1 MNSANNQDKN
11 RGENQT
17 EAPSK
22 DVSPPV
28 EKSDFELLAETFS
41 DELSIFVNNID
52 PKIPEDKL
60 RRIFGSFGRVTK
72 FILTTEKFKRSFA
85 FIQYEHPD
93 EVTKAFNK
101 GLYQKMGRYE
111 VIVIVKENQVNLK
124 PEGKLFIRGIHD
136 SVTSRDL
143 HEYFGQI
150 SNNLYISILTDEE
163 GKSRNSGYAHFYDPL
178 DAEKAFEAFQYK
190 EFKGSKLELQ
200 RWIPKD
206 MRERKAPQ
214 NLYIANLPD
223 LPKETLESKFR
234 HIFEK
239 YGDTN
244 GIIFNDLKPVA
255 MVMYKDPRDAQKA
268 FDNINKQEGCA
279 DLSVT
284 WLKSALERRE
294 EDKKIK
300 NKLYIDGLKINV
312 SKDTLMREFEQFGEI
327 TSLDVKPKTIIN
339 GKKKTH
345 IQYAVIAYR
354 TEEEAERALATAHRI
369 KDITRLFLT
378 QQNVTIKYFGRPVQK
393 NLEPSYGPPPGE
405 KGFLQKN
412 MKFPPGMKSGSLS
425 KRDSERDLEPLL
437 PPNLQPGSQSPAHN
451 EPQFPPLQPQFDPT
465 LLSQLEP
472 QLQVPPQFDPAL
484 LSQLEPSLQSPFN
497 SQHDSNHQSPFNA
510 QFEPKFPP
518 QLQPQ
523 FDPQFE
529 PKFPPQL
536 QPQFPTQFDPQ
547 ILAQIE
553 SHLQA
558 LHFSPWGNQFP
569 QNLQQQQPP
578 MMNMNLP
585 PHVQPQHFMQSP
597 PQFMPMNNLPPGFY
611 PETGNYNM
619 PMMPSWPQNGFGGEE
634 FIGGGETGQPQA
646 NAEPNFDFNT
656 VDLSWLDDT
665 KTAQN
670 NVPKNVEVRQE
681 RPVEKPNTGALSQE
695 DLLKQTLGL
704 GHLIGKN

>member
-1 MNSANNQDKN
+1 
-11 RGENQT
+11 
-17 EAPSK
+17 
-22 DVSPPV
+22 
-28 EKSDFELLAETFS
+28 
-41 DELSIFVNNID
+41 
-52 PKIPEDKL
+52 
-60 RRIFGSFGRVTK
+60 
-72 FILTTEKFKRSFA
+72 
-85 FIQYEHPD
+85 
-93 EVTKAFNK
+93 
-101 GLYQKMGRYE
+101 MGRYE

-124 PEGKLFIRGIHD
+124 PEGKLFIRGIAD
-136 SVTSRDL
+136 SVSSRDL

-214 NLYIANLPD
+214 NLYIANLPN
-223 LPKETLESKFR
+223 LPKETLESQFR
-234 HIFEK
+234 PIFEK

-312 SKDTLMREFEQFGEI
+312 SKEALEREFEQFGEI
-327 TSLDVKPKTIIN
+327 TSLDIKPKTIIN

-354 TEEEAERALATAHRI
+354 TEEEAEKALATAHRI
-369 KDITRLFLT
+369 KDITRLFLS

-393 NLEPSYGPPPGE
+393 NLEPTPGPFE
-405 KGFLQKN
+405 KNFPQKN
-412 MKFPPGMKSGSLS
+412 MKFPPGMKGSLS
-425 KRDSERDLEPLL
+425 KRDSERDLGPLL

-451 EPQFPPLQPQFDPT
+451 EPQFDPTLLSQLEPKLQAPFDPQFEPKFPPALQPQFDPT

-472 QLQVPPQFDPAL
+472 NLQPPFD
-484 LSQLEPSLQSPFN
+484 
-497 SQHDSNHQSPFNA
+497 A

-523 FDPQFE
+523 F
-529 PKFPPQL
+529 PPQL
-536 QPQFPTQFDPQ
+536 QPQFDPQ
-547 ILAQIE
+547 LMSQLE

-569 QNLQQQQPP
+569 QNLQAP
-578 MMNMNLP
+578 MMNMNMP
-585 PHVQPQHFMQSP
+585 PLQPQHFMQNP

-619 PMMPSWPQNGFGGEE
+619 PMVPSWPQNGFAGEE
-634 FIGGGETGQPQA
+634 FAGEIGQPQA

-665 KTAQN
+665 KTNSTAQN
-670 NVPKNVEVRQE
+670 NNNIQKNVEVKQE
-681 RPVEKPNTGALSQE
+681 RPVEISNSGQQLSQE